1 MSYNDFI
8 KEVHNK
14 IDNEIE
20 CNYIIVFTAFDEEN
34 NKWWNYSEILTVN
47 EDLDY
52 EWLNDWYEGEQY
64 CFLLDAIIP
73 VSDLY
78 DFVNIIDSSL
88 ESVYERMSS
97 FVRRWKS

>member
-1 MSYNDFI
+1 MNYNDFI
-8 KEVHNK
+8 KEIHNI

-20 CNYIIVFTAFDEEN
+20 CNYVIVFDAFDEEN
-34 NKWWNYSEILTVN
+34 NKWWSYSEILTVN

-64 CFLLDAIIP
+64 HYTLDAIIP
-73 VSDLY
+73 VSDLH

-88 ESVYERMSS
+88 EAVYERMSS
-97 FVRRWKS
+97 FVRRWKH